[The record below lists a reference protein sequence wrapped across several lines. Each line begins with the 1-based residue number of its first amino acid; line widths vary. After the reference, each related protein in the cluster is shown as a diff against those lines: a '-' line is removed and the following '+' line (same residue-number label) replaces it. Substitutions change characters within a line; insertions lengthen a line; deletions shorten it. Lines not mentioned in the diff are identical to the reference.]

1 MISDEEIKEEV
12 TELLSK
18 LIRIDT
24 TNPPGNETPAAELLY
39 DYLSSEGYEP
49 EILEYVKGRGNL
61 ITSLKGEGKTRL
73 MLLSHLDVVPAD
85 PRKWRVHP
93 FSGEVRDG
101 FIWGRGAHDC
111 KGLAA
116 CEAVAMA
123 ILKREGF
130 KPKGEVIFAATAD
143 EERGALAGA
152 RWLVEAHPEKVR
164 VDYMI
169 NEGGGLVLPI
179 KGKNHYFVQVAEKG
193 VFWIKLRT
201 RGRSAHS
208 SMPKAGVNALMKMVE
223 VLHKL
228 GLYKPPS
235 VPTKEVKEFLRRI
248 VGEFE
253 SVEEAIARLEREGP
267 WLAEGVRTNMM
278 ITMVPTMIKAGIKEN
293 VIPDECETVVDCR
306 LPADFG
312 LDYLKDQLRKALG
325 SLEDVEIEVIG
336 ADPGT
341 SSPYDT
347 IFFRKIEESV
357 SKFDPGAVCVP
368 STSNGGTD
376 SRFFRAKFGTIAYGF
391 RVTKLDVPLDEFR
404 RMVHGVDERISQE
417 NLVYRTK
424 MLVDIV
430 KRVMG

>member
-1 MISDEEIKEEV
+1 MSDEEIKEEV
-12 TELLSK
+12 TDLLSK

-24 TNPPGNETPAAELLY
+24 TNPPGNETLAAKLLY

-49 EILEYVKGRGNL
+49 EILEHVEGRGNL
-61 ITSLKGEGKTRL
+61 ITSLKGDGKTRL

-85 PRKWRVHP
+85 PSKWKVHP
-93 FSGEVRDG
+93 FVGEVRDG
-101 FIWGRGAHDC
+101 FVWGRGALDC
-111 KGLAA
+111 KGLVA

-143 EERGALAGA
+143 EERGALAGV

-164 VDYMI
+164 ADLMI
-169 NEGGGLVLPI
+169 NEGGGLVLPL
-179 KGKNHYFVQVAEKG
+179 KGKNHYFIQVAEKG
-193 VFWIKLRT
+193 VFWIKLKT
-201 RGRSAHS
+201 KGRSAHS

-228 GLYKPPS
+228 GLYEPPS
-235 VPTKEVKEFLRRI
+235 VSTKEVREFLRRT
-248 VGEFE
+248 VGEYE
-253 SVEEAIARLEREGP
+253 TIEEGLSALKKENP
-267 WLAEGVRTNMM
+267 WLAERVRTNMM

-293 VIPDECETVVDCR
+293 VIPDECEAVIDCR
-306 LPADFG
+306 LPADLG
-312 LDYLKDQLRKALG
+312 LDYLKSQLQMALG
-325 SLEDVEIEVIG
+325 SLEDVEIEIIG

-347 IFFRKIEESV
+347 DFFRKIEASV
-357 SKFDPGAVCVP
+357 SKFDPRAVCVP

-391 RVTKLDVPLDEFR
+391 RVTKLDVPLEEQR
-404 RMVHGVDERISQE
+404 KMVHGVDERISQE

-424 MLVDIV
+424 IIVDVI
-430 KRVMG
+430 KRVMS